1 MSALAGTISAPITVR
16 FGGIGAGR
24 ALRSLLSLLVAVGIL
39 AVALPA
45 AFGSGAQGAGV
56 NPVQVFSSSPILAP
70 DTSGGAQL
78 SVSGLV
84 PGQSR
89 TALVRVA
96 NPGSAAVFQLSTS
109 FSDSVGAARVPLSS
123 VLRIEIAVAG
133 SGKALYSGP
142 LAALRGLPLGS
153 LAGGAQRAY
162 RFTVSLPA
170 GAGNAVEGSALS
182 AAFAWNAS

>member
-1 MSALAGTISAPITVR
+1 M
-16 FGGIGAGR
+16 AGR
-24 ALRSLLSLLVAVGIL
+24 ALHSLLSLLVAVAHPRRRPSRGL
-39 AVALPA
+39 RQPA
-45 AFGSGAQGAGV
+45 PRGPGSTRHSL
-56 NPVQVFSSSPILAP
+56 SSSPILAP

-96 NPGSAAVFQLSTS
+96 NPGSAAAFQLSTS
-109 FSDSVGAARVPLSS
+109 FSDSVGAAGVPLSS
-123 VLRIEIAVAG
+123 VLRIEIATAG
-133 SGKALYSGP
+133 AGKALYSGP
-142 LAALRGLPLGS
+142 LAALQRLPLGS
-153 LAGGAQRAY
+153 FADGAQRAY